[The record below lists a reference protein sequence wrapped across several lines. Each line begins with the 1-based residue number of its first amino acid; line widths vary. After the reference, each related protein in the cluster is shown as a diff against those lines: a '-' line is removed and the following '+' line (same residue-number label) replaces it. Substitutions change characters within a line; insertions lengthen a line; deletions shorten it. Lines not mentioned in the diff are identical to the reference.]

1 MLDADELTRFAAELL
16 AQETDPGSLVPRG
29 WCRHTPS
36 SRVLLVTDREA
47 RRWFVKQLE
56 RGYKWRR
63 ETSAYESW
71 APVLGDRMP
80 RLVGGDRGRRL
91 LLLAELPGATP
102 ASRDPLAYRQ
112 AGEALRALHAVE
124 TGDHCWTQWCGH
136 LAERVDRELHELAR
150 TGVRVE
156 QQVLRR
162 VVDGIGELA
171 PQPLV
176 ASHGDFLP
184 RNWVVDGDRLAIMD
198 FAEAGH
204 HPAVLDVAKLHATTM
219 WGRTDLLEQLLAGYG
234 RHLAADEV
242 RLLELVRAVPAL
254 ALLRRGVARDVP
266 AVVER
271 GRAVLAAVAADRPL
285 QLTRPAWRRNA
296 AGAVRRVARRRVVPP
311 APDPLL
317 PLDT

>member
-1 MLDADELTRFAAELL
+1 MLDAHELTRYAEQVL
-16 AQETDPGSLVPRG
+16 ADEVEPGSLRARG

-36 SRVLLVTDREA
+36 SRVLLLTDHED
-47 RRWFVKQLE
+47 RRWFLKQLE

-63 ETSAYESW
+63 ETSAYETW
-71 APVLGDRMP
+71 APRLGDRMP

-91 LLLAELPGATP
+91 LLLAELPGHTP
-102 ASRDPLAYRQ
+102 ASRDPLAYRR
-112 AGEALRALHAVE
+112 AGEALRALHDVE
-124 TGDHCWTQWCGH
+124 TRHHEWAAWCDH
-136 LAERVDRELHELAR
+136 LAERVDRELHDLAR
-150 TGVRVE
+150 VGVRVE
-156 QQVLRR
+156 REALRG
-162 VVDGIGELA
+162 VVRAIGELD

-204 HPAVLDVAKLHATTM
+204 HPAVLDIAKLHATTM

-234 RHLAADEV
+234 RRLAAEEV
-242 RLLELVRAVPAL
+242 RLLELARAVPAL

-266 AVVER
+266 AVVDR

-285 QLTRPAWRRNA
+285 PLTRTAWRRA
-296 AGAVRRVARRRVVPP
+296 ASRAVRRVAPGRVVPP